1 VRPSSADRAEAVLDE
16 FGARYR
22 VQRSRGRV
30 GYLIANP
37 GELTVDEHPFAR
49 ELPSALERAGVS
61 TIAFRAP

>member
-1 VRPSSADRAEAVLDE
+1 VSSSL
-16 FGARYR
+16 GARYR

-30 GYLIANP
+30 GCLIANP